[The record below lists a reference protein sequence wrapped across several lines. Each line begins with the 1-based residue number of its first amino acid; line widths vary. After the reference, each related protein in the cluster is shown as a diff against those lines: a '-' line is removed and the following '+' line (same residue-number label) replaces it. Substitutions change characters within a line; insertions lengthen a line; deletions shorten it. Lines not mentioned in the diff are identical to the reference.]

1 MQVAKIILGPFF
13 PPPLSVDRIPSNFS
27 EAPIKLEGKLF
38 APTLSEYGAQSDTR
52 QRPLESPRLL
62 SENYAHR
69 ASVKPLLYMGENRHP
84 TLMAPLPIGERRVSS
99 PKTSSIKESL
109 DNLVNSRRG
118 SSPPVIS
125 NVGNGKELGSFVRVG
140 SIYDKNPSD
149 KLLMDD
155 KKTNNLMYNK
165 GPSTI
170 ALPRRSSAMKILTA
184 ADIPMSSP
192 FKLTGPASVQD
203 PKTTPILMRNYGFW
217 ETIRRHPTGRKIN
230 KVLDT
235 TIWVS
240 INILATFIGLFADDF
255 VKSFFPKQVW

>member
-1 MQVAKIILGPFF
+1 LQVAKIILGPFF

-38 APTLSEYGAQSDTR
+38 APTLSEYGAQSDPR

-109 DNLVNSRRG
+109 DNSVNSRRG
-118 SSPPVIS
+118 SGPPVIL
-125 NVGNGKELGSFVRVG
+125 NVGNGKESGAFLRVG
-140 SIYDKNPSD
+140 SIYDKLPSD

-170 ALPRRSSAMKILTA
+170 ALPRRGSAMKILTA

-203 PKTTPILMRNYGFW
+203 PKATPILTRNYGFW

-240 INILATFIGLFADDF
+240 INILASFIGLFADDF
-255 VKSFFPKQVW
+255 VKSLFPKQV